1 MSPPME
7 LNNNMDPLKRFEV
20 GELVFFKEKLCVILS
35 ITNKLG
41 FNDYKLMNTDNGVIH
56 SSFGYQLSKTGENSL
71 NLVEEADNICPQQPP
86 MNGSGSRF
94 ANLTDDQVDSIA
106 DNRTSQNTKRQ
117 TQWAVNILKGI

>member
-41 FNDYKLMNTDNGVIH
+41 FNDYKLMNTNNGVIH

-71 NLVEEADNICPQQPP
+71 KLAEEADDICPQQPP